1 MFLWKYFVW
10 CQNIFY
16 KASLRSHDCAQHDN
30 AILCRPLSFRLRCH
44 PLTFLL
50 FRAHI
55 PSFRTNV
62 RNPPLSVIPSL
73 PRNLFGCCALG
84 RGLALYRGDVS
95 TTLNMTLPCHSEPTE
110 ESLCLTCHSERM
122 WEILLGL
129 RFVLVAALSGDSS
142 TALRVT

>member
-1 MFLWKYFVW
+1 MGFPLYRGDPSTTLRVTLP
-10 CQNIFY
+10 CHSEP
-16 KASLRSHDCAQHDN
+16 AEESLRLLRLGSGTCALSRGCFDNAQHDN

-95 TTLNMTLPCHSEPTE
+95 TMLNMTRGP
-110 ESLCLTCHSERM
+110 
-122 WEILLGL
+122 L
-129 RFVLVAALSGDSS
+129 RLRSG
-142 TALRVT
+142 